1 MTATP
6 ETTPQTAPEASG
18 GGLLLGIDIGTS
30 SSKGVLVRP
39 DGTLVAQA
47 RREHTT
53 SSPFPGWFEHDAER
67 VWWGEF
73 CSLAQELLARRP
85 AREPLAAVG
94 VSGIGPCLLPT
105 DDRGTPVRPAILY
118 GVDTRAVAE
127 IAEQNER
134 YGAEDVIR
142 RCGAPLTSQ
151 AVGPKLAWLRRHE
164 PAAYAATDRWYM
176 ASSYL
181 VHRLTGRYVLDH
193 HSASQC
199 TPLYDLAARA
209 WISERREEIAP
220 GLAWPELVWPSDPV
234 GAVTPEAEA
243 RTGIPRGTP
252 VVAGTVDAWA
262 EAVGVGVAAPGDLML
277 MYGTTMFLVATLERP
292 LTSPHL
298 WGTAG
303 AFEGTYCLAAGM
315 ATSGAVTGWL
325 RDLTG
330 TSYEQLTAEAAQLPP
345 GAEGLVMLPYFA
357 GERTPLFDPDARGL
371 VHGLTLRH
379 GRGHLYRAA
388 LEATAY
394 GVRHNL
400 AAMGEA
406 GAAADRLVAVGGG
419 AHALWTRIVSD
430 VTGRAQHL
438 PRHTIGAAYGDAF
451 LAAVG
456 AGLARPGD
464 IAHWNPVV
472 EVVTPDPAASAVYDE
487 LYGLY
492 LDLYPATREAAH
504 VLAARHRIDSG
515 AIREA

>member
-1 MTATP
+1 MTAA
-6 ETTPQTAPEASG
+6 APRA
-18 GGLLLGIDIGTS
+18 GLLLGIDIGTS
-30 SSKGVLVRP
+30 SAKGVLVRP
-39 DGTLVAQA
+39 DGTLVARAQ
-47 RREHTT
+47 REHTT
-53 SSPFPGWFEHDAER
+53 STPGPGRFEHDAED
-67 VWWGEF
+67 VWWADF
-73 CSLAQELLARRP
+73 RALARELLAELP
-85 AREPLAAVG
+85 AGEPLAGVG
-94 VSGIGPCLLPT
+94 VSGIGPCLLPV
-105 DDRGTPVRPAILY
+105 DERDGPLRPAILY
-118 GVDTRAVAE
+118 GIDTRAGAE
-127 IAEQNER
+127 LAEQNER
-134 YGAEDVIR
+134 YGPDAIIA

-164 PAAYAATDRWYM
+164 PTVFEATRRWYM

-199 TPLYDLAARA
+199 TPLYDLAART
-209 WISERREEIAP
+209 WITERCEEIAP
-220 GLAWPELVWPSDPV
+220 GVEWPELVRPADVV
-234 GAVTPEAEA
+234 GTVTRQAQE
-243 RTGIPRGTP
+243 RTGIPAGTP

-262 EAVGVGVAAPGDLML
+262 EAAGVGVADPGDLML
-277 MYGTTMFLVATLERP
+277 MYGTTMFLVGIVERP

-303 AFEGTYCLAAGM
+303 AFDGTYCLAAGM

-330 TSYEQLTAEAAQLPP
+330 ASYERLTAEADRLPP

-357 GERTPLFDPDARGL
+357 GERTPIFDPDARGL

-400 AAMGEA
+400 AAMREA
-406 GAAADRLVAVGGG
+406 GATAERLVAVGGG
-419 AHALWTRIVSD
+419 ARTLWTRIVSD

-456 AGLARPGD
+456 AGLAVPGD
-464 IAHWNPVV
+464 IAHWNPTV
-472 EVVTPDPAASAVYDE
+472 EVVTPDGAAAAVYDE
-487 LYGLY
+487 LYAVY

-504 VLAARHRIDSG
+504 VLAARQHADG
-515 AIREA
+515 ARQDV